1 MKIASIPPLSYTP
14 GKLEYFQF
22 IRGGI
27 GADYHQGPAFY
38 AFADGEVMVT
48 WGAYDFDECSPNC
61 VTLYSRSLDRGIHW
75 SDPQV
80 YMVDH
85 PAGPLG
91 GTLLRLR
98 DRSSTLMIVQQA
110 RHEIEIDPARRVAT
124 AGANYFHTRTH
135 AILRRSEDG
144 GRTFDHGHEL
154 AHLGFTRGQSL
165 PGGGWYGSIDSL
177 LQLRSGRIVAAFMF
191 MDPER
196 SDVVKQDWNSQHYT
210 VGCLLSDDEG
220 RTWQP
225 GGQIAVDTQ
234 RGVMEA
240 QIVETEPGRLFCLF
254 RTKGG
259 FLYQTTS
266 TDGGQT
272 WAASAPSSLTAPESI
287 ARMIKLQSDRLLVVW
302 NNVSSTTQQPRHPLA
317 AAVSSDNGRTWGRPK
332 VIADETGSN
341 QLSNHGLIQLDDGR
355 LLLGISHYRDVRPM
369 TSDLDMAVFDEAWL
383 VAD

>member
-1 MKIASIPPLSYTP
+1 MKITAIPPLSYTP

-38 AFADGEVMVT
+38 QFADGEVMIT
-48 WGAYDFDECSPNC
+48 WGAYDYDECSPNC
-61 VTLYSRSLDRGIHW
+61 VTLYSRSLDRGVHW

-80 YMVDH
+80 YMVDY

-98 DRSSTLMIVQQA
+98 GGLSTLMIVQQA
-110 RHEIEIDPARRVAT
+110 RHEIEVDPERRVAT
-124 AGANYFHTRTH
+124 AGANYFRTRTH
-135 AILRRSEDG
+135 AVLRRSEDG

-154 AHLGFTRGQSL
+154 AHLGFTRGLSL

-177 LQLRSGRIVAAFMF
+177 LQLSSGRIVAAFMF

-196 SDVVKQDWNSQHYT
+196 SDLVRQDWGSQHYT

-225 GGQIAVDTQ
+225 GGQITVDTP

-240 QIVETEPGRLFCLF
+240 QVVETGPGRLFCLF

-272 WAASAPSSLTAPESI
+272 WAASAPSPLTAPESLP
-287 ARMIKLQSDRLLVVW
+287 RMIRLYSGRLLVVW
-302 NNVSSTTQQPRHPLA
+302 NSVSSTTQQPRHPLA
-317 AAVSSDNGRTWGRPK
+317 AVVSSDDGRTWGRPK
-332 VIADETGSN
+332 VIAEETGTN

-369 TSDLDMAVFDEAWL
+369 TSDLDLALFDEAWL
-383 VAD
+383 ADD